1 MGGNR
6 AILVGVGDPSSM
18 KGAYSMGC
26 GCGCGKKTPA
36 APVKKPSKPS
46 DKK

>member
-26 GCGCGKKTPA
+26 GCGKKTPA

>member
-6 AILVGVGDPSSM
+6 AILVGVGDPSPM

-36 APVKKPSKPS
+36 APAKKPSKPS

>member
-1 MGGNR
+1 MRGDP
-6 AILVGVGDPSSM
+6 AILVCVGDPSPM
-18 KGAYSMGC
+18 KGACSM

-36 APVKKPSKPS
+36 APAKKPNKPS